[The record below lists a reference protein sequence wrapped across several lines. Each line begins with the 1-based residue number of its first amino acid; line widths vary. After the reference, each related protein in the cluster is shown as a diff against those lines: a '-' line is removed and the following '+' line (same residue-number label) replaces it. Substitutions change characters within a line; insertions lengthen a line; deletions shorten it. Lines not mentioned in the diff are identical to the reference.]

1 MNERIMPY
9 DYKSISRLVLAS
21 SSPRRKELVATLDLS
36 LPVSVFSLDTDE
48 TVQADWS
55 PSETVEQLSL
65 AKATAVR
72 EALLAG
78 EAEEI
83 SFDEN
88 SLILAADTIVLLDND
103 ILGKPTSIEDSVK
116 TLMRLQGREHQVL
129 TGVTLLHTLT
139 GEQLVQHRVTHVK
152 MRPLSVEMI
161 RSYVATGESADKA
174 GSYGIQGKGSILV
187 DSIKGC
193 YFNVVGLPIS
203 LVAEMLQNFDVLVLQ

>member
-1 MNERIMPY
+1 MDECIKSYNHQ
-9 DYKSISRLVLAS
+9 SISQLVLAS

-48 TVQADWS
+48 TIQAEWS

-72 EALLAG
+72 EAILAR
-78 EAEEI
+78 EI
-83 SFDEN
+83 LDFSFDEN
-88 SLILAADTIVLLDND
+88 SLILAADTIVVLDND
-103 ILGKPTSIEDSVK
+103 ILGKPTSIEDAVT
-116 TLMRLQGREHQVL
+116 TLMRMQGKEHQVL
-129 TGVTLLHTLT
+129 TGVTLLHSRT
-139 GEQLVQHRVTHVK
+139 GETLVQHRVTHVK

-187 DSIKGC
+187 DSITGC
-193 YFNVVGLPIS
+193 YFNVVGLPVS
-203 LVAEMLQNFDVLVLQ
+203 LVAEMLTHFDVMVLQ

>member
-48 TVQADWS
+48 TIQTDWS
-55 PSETVEQLSL
+55 PSDTVEQLSL

-72 EALLAG
+72 QAILAG
-78 EAEEI
+78 EAAEY

-103 ILGKPTSIEDSVK
+103 ILGKPSSIEDAVT

-129 TGVTLLHTLT
+129 TGVTLLHTGT
-139 GEQLVQHRVTHVK
+139 GETLVQHRVTHVK
-152 MRPLSVEMI
+152 MRPLAEETI
-161 RSYVATGESADKA
+161 RSYVATGESSDKA

-187 DSIKGC
+187 DSITGC
-193 YFNVVGLPIS
+193 YFNVVGLPVS
-203 LVAEMLQNFDVLVLQ
+203 LVAEMLLHFDVLVLQ